1 MAKSNREVTV
11 ANSTRKRAWR
21 GYKRAFEQLTS
32 ELDYKNAQ
40 LRGERANEL
49 DPLDERYL
57 EPNYSTR
64 RMKAIEDGYRRGWVR
79 MKTSNHKGV
88 DVREDF

>member
-1 MAKSNREVTV
+1 MTTK
-11 ANSTRKRAWR
+11 RKQVWR
-21 GYKRAFEQLTS
+21 DHGELLD
-32 ELDYKNAQ
+32 ELDVKNAM

-64 RMKAIEDGYRRGWVR
+64 RMQAIKDDYRRGWVR
-79 MKTSNHKGV
+79 MKTGDHKGA
-88 DVREDF
+88 DVREDL

>member
-1 MAKSNREVTV
+1 MTTK
-11 ANSTRKRAWR
+11 RKQAWR
-21 GYKRAFEQLTS
+21 VHGELLD
-32 ELDYKNAQ
+32 ELDAKNAQ

-64 RMKAIEDGYRRGWVR
+64 RMQAIKDDYRRGWVR
-79 MKTSNHKGV
+79 MKTGDHKGCLLYTS
-88 DVREDF
+88 DAADE